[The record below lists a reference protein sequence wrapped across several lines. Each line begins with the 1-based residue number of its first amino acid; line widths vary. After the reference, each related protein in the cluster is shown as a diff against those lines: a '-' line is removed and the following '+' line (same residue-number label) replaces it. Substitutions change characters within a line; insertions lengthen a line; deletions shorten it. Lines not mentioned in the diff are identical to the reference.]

1 VNIITN
7 NGSQQIDFNFI
18 QEVKK
23 RSCQPIDLCY
33 QCQRC
38 ASGCQVGS
46 YIEFQPN
53 QIIRMIQF
61 GLKDELLKSSAI
73 WLCVNC
79 DTCGA
84 RCPNGI
90 SISAVTDALRE
101 MAIEQNVAAS
111 EKRVYVFHDN
121 FLNAVKSGARVHEV
135 TMLMKYKLKSG
146 DYFSDIK
153 MGMDLF
159 MRGKLP
165 LLPSKVKNKD
175 KVKQIFNSIK
185 NNKTR
190 FDGCSK
196 NNNTVSVGERG

>member
-1 VNIITN
+1 MNIITN
-7 NGSQQIDFNFI
+7 NGLQQMDFNFM
-18 QEVKK
+18 QEVKE

-46 YIEFQPN
+46 YIDFQPN

-84 RCPNGI
+84 RCPNEI

-111 EKRVYVFHDN
+111 EKRVHVFHDN

-135 TMLMKYKLKSG
+135 TMLMKYKLRSG
-146 DYFSDIK
+146 DLFSDIK
-153 MGMDLF
+153 MGLDLF
-159 MRGKLP
+159 TRGKLP

-175 KVKQIFNSIK
+175 KVKQIFNKINDNQTHLNVCAK
-185 NNKTR
+185 NNT
-190 FDGCSK
+190 
-196 NNNTVSVGERG
+196 TVSVEERG